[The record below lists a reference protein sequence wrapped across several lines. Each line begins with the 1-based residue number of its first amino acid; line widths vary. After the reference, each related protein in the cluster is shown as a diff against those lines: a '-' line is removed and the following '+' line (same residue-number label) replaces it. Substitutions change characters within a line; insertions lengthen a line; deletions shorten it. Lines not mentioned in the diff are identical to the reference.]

1 MKWGRL
7 PHIACAKPTLL
18 ILGKTQRCH
27 LGPLLSKRTR
37 KETEGEQAAAFN
49 SIQKAERYCL
59 ELRDEGFKP
68 LVGSKS
74 SQAGKYQQL
83 RNGCEHFQRA
93 REQIPPFCSRF
104 DPTQTLGFSRSL
116 AQPAADP
123 CSTLA
128 HPWSREPEE
137 QSGWSDHCSELAL
150 ISWICCGTRREA
162 GTAPGRAELHK
173 ELTGKAWPC
182 FGKNTQF
189 PCLPDFPSLSPV
201 EHSEMCQ
208 ARHKLLLIL
217 GRAKR
222 EPGTATQEPKNHS
235 QTATP

>member
-7 PHIACAKPTLL
+7 PHAACAKPTLL

-27 LGPLLSKRTR
+27 LGPLLSKRTC
-37 KETEGEQAAAFN
+37 KETEGGQAAAFN
-49 SIQKAERYCL
+49 SIQKVEHYCL

-83 RNGCEHFQRA
+83 RNGCGHRQRA
-93 REQIPPFCSRF
+93 QEQIPPFCSRF
-104 DPTQTLGFSRSL
+104 DPGIQQEFGSASCRSL
-116 AQPAADP
+116 Q
-123 CSTLA
+123 
-128 HPWSREPEE
+128 HPGPSLEQREPEE

-150 ISWICCGTRREA
+150 ISRICCGTRREA

-208 ARHKLLLIL
+208 ARHKLLLTL